1 MTPAISASK
10 SDFCLLLQML
20 WLQLQT
26 CTTLLVVQRI
36 SQPTFR
42 SRRGCTAQK
51 QEASSLP
58 LVCISGSE
66 ASRTLP
72 IIARQCQSQ
81 L

>member
-10 SDFCLLLQML
+10 SDFCLLLQMI
-20 WLQLQT
+20 WLRLQT
-26 CTTLLVVQRI
+26 CTTLLAVQRI

-51 QEASSLP
+51 QEASSLF

-66 ASRTLP
+66 VFRTLP